1 MEFGRFLPQLI
12 RLSRRAEISRRVV
25 TRLLACSR
33 ARLRNG
39 LSWVDHI
46 TDSSIRPVDISYMI
60 SFIFRSLWP
69 FRTPIS
75 SLPKSE
81 SLQRWRQACFYQISI
96 TLFLDLDQLWYIN
109 RTQSI
114 SGFLHPPNYTFLSYV
129 LLWKLESSGQQGT
142 TTLPR
147 RFARG
152 PTGMHDRWRWLNNN
166 EQVPLNLP
174 AILKVVIGRWFSDLR
189 ENYTIVMELYA

>member
-1 MEFGRFLPQLI
+1 MSDFTEVVTFDTFEDAKATSTSAIYSTFKPHRTKNCLVEFERFLPQLI
-12 RLSRRAEISRRVV
+12 RLSRRAEISRRVL

-46 TDSSIRPVDISYMI
+46 TYSSMRPVDISYMI
-60 SFIFRSLWP
+60 SVILRSLWP

-96 TLFLDLDQLWYIN
+96 TLFLDLDQL
-109 RTQSI
+109 
-114 SGFLHPPNYTFLSYV
+114 
-129 LLWKLESSGQQGT
+129 
-142 TTLPR
+142 
-147 RFARG
+147 
-152 PTGMHDRWRWLNNN
+152 
-166 EQVPLNLP
+166 
-174 AILKVVIGRWFSDLR
+174 
-189 ENYTIVMELYA
+189 